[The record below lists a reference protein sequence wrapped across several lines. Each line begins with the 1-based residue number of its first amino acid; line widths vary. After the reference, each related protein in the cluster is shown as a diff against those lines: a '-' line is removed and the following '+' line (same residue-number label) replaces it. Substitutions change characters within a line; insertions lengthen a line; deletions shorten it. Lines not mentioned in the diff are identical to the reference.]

1 MRIQN
6 IIIALV
12 ATMGLGSA
20 GCTAFGYPTGSVYTG
35 TQVPHGMM
43 RLEGA
48 GSPKPGDKT
57 GQSCATGILGI
68 AAFGDATLASA
79 KKAGGI
85 TDVHS
90 VEFGGMSILGIY
102 TQGCTIV
109 YGSANAAPPPPPPPP
124 PAAAPP
130 PPPPPAAA
138 PPPPPPRVELKGVRM
153 RNATQ
158 MDLGSVDFDSGKASI
173 IMNASTKSVLNT
185 VLDVMKNNKDITT
198 LSVEGNTDNAGEPK
212 FDNTK
217 LSQDRSQAVVDWLVK
232 SGIDKGRLSPVG
244 VGSARPLAPNDSP
257 AHMAEN
263 RRVEFHV
270 LGWKGHAI
278 PKEPPPPPPA
288 H

>member
-1 MRIQN
+1 MRIEKT
-6 IIIALV
+6 IVALV
-12 ATMGLGSA
+12 AVMGFGSA
-20 GCTAFGYPTGSVYTG
+20 GCTAFGYPTGSIYTG
-35 TQVPHGMM
+35 TTVPHGMM
-43 RLEGA
+43 ILEGA
-48 GSPKPGDKT
+48 GAPKPGDKT
-57 GQSCATGILGI
+57 GQACATGILGI
-68 AAFGDATLASA
+68 AAFGDASLASA
-79 KKAGGI
+79 KKAGGV
-85 TDVHS
+85 TDVHT

-109 YGSANAAPPPPPPPP
+109 YGSAGGAPPPPPP

-173 IMNASTKSVLNT
+173 IMNAGTKT
-185 VLDVMKNNKDITT
+185 VLTTVFDVLKNNRDITT

-217 LSQDRSQAVVDWLVK
+217 LSQDRAQAVVDWLVK
-232 SGIDKGRLSPVG
+232 QGIDKGRLAPVG
-244 VGSARPLAPNDSP
+244 IGSAHPLAPNDSP

-278 PKEPPPPPPA
+278 AKEPPPPPA
-288 H
+288 VH